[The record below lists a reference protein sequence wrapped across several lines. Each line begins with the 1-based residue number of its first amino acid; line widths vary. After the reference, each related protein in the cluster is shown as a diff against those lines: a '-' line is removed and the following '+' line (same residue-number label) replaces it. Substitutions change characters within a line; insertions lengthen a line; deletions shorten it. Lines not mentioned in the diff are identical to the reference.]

1 MMTDKDC
8 LAALKECTCRVL
20 FHKADGSIRT
30 IRGYAYPEDVLR
42 SSGVVPIRELGTGAF
57 KSFKADAVIE
67 FIRDP
72 LTPEDRREHGGGRIR
87 V

>member
-1 MMTDKDC
+1 MMTDKDY
-8 LAALKECTCRVL
+8 LTALKRSTCRVL

-72 LTPEDRREHGGGRIR
+72 VASEDLAAAGL
-87 V
+87 